1 MRDSVGA
8 SMPSSLGP
16 NTAGGNLTIP
26 DFISYI
32 TKNLNLTPKQAME
45 LLRVKTLT
53 GINLREALEKLKQI
67 VAQNAQSEPGTPQQQ
82 ASKVREASPVVS
94 TPVSYNTPSSLPAQ
108 STAPMLTID
117 ELPTRPADEA
127 SEGSQ
132 EERTSNVI
140 EMRVPRPAQPTR
152 GFDEEDDL
160 EDLDDADNVSLAP
173 EISPERLRHA
183 QDKINSLREMQGATV
198 ASSERLRALRNAA
211 DDEVS
216 TEQLQ
221 ELAAGVWHIQSL
233 RKLKM
238 DQVEALISW
247 AKQDDFLHEVEAVL
261 VVLQEE
267 Y

>member
-1 MRDSVGA
+1 
-8 SMPSSLGP
+8 
-16 NTAGGNLTIP
+16 
-26 DFISYI
+26 
-32 TKNLNLTPKQAME
+32 
-45 LLRVKTLT
+45 
-53 GINLREALEKLKQI
+53 
-67 VAQNAQSEPGTPQQQ
+67 
-82 ASKVREASPVVS
+82 
-94 TPVSYNTPSSLPAQ
+94 
-108 STAPMLTID
+108 
-117 ELPTRPADEA
+117 
-127 SEGSQ
+127 
-132 EERTSNVI
+132 
-140 EMRVPRPAQPTR
+140 MRVPRPAQPTR